1 MKKKKIKFFLIF
13 FFAASLILVFFIY
26 PNESKKIEEVESKNE
41 EDVSYTSNVM
51 KDVRYSSKDEKG
63 NEYIIY
69 ATRGEI
75 DYSNTH
81 IIYLTNVKAE
91 IKIQEAEN
99 ISITSNFGKY
109 NTKNFDTIFSKNV
122 IINYS
127 DNKITSNYLDF
138 SIGRNSMIVS
148 KNVIYTNL
156 NNILKADSVEINL
169 KTKDAKIYMYELN
182 KKINI
187 KSK

>member
-1 MKKKKIKFFLIF
+1 MKKKIKFFLIF
-13 FFAASLILVFFIY
+13 FLIASIILVLFIY
-26 PNESKKIEEVESKNE
+26 LNENKIIEEVELKNE
-41 EDVSYTSNVM
+41 EDLSYTSNVM
-51 KDVRYSSKDEKG
+51 KDVKYSSKDEKG

-69 ATRGEI
+69 ASRGEI
-75 DYSNTH
+75 DYSNNH

-91 IKIQEAEN
+91 INTQEAEN
-99 ISITSNFGKY
+99 IRITSNFGKY

-148 KNVIYTNL
+148 KNVIYKNL
-156 NNILKADSVEINL
+156 NNTLKADSIEVNL
-169 KTKDAKIYMYELN
+169 KTKDTKIYMYELN

-187 KSK
+187 QSK

>member
-1 MKKKKIKFFLIF
+1 MNKKIKFFLIF
-13 FFAASLILVFFIY
+13 FLIASLILVLFIY
-26 PNESKKIEEVESKNE
+26 PKENKIIEEVELKNE
-41 EDVSYTSNVM
+41 EDLSYTSNIM

-69 ATRGEI
+69 ASKGEI
-75 DYSNTH
+75 DYSNNH
-81 IIYLTNVKAE
+81 IIYLTNVTAE
-91 IKIQEAEN
+91 INIQEAEN
-99 ISITSNFGKY
+99 IRIISNFGKY

-122 IINYS
+122 IINYL

-138 SIGRNSMIVS
+138 SIERNSMIVS
-148 KNVIYTNL
+148 KNVIYNNL
-156 NNILKADSVEINL
+156 NNTLKADSIEVNL
-169 KTKDAKIYMYELN
+169 KTKDTKIYMYELN